1 MFQTKEGLMS
11 CFVKGDT
18 ITVYKQNKKIQEIK
32 ITDTAEQIELP
43 AQMTHDYEPLELI
56 QNGDKL
62 LLTAKVGS
70 NGDNQNMIA
79 VFSIDYANA

>member
-1 MFQTKEGLMS
+1 
-11 CFVKGDT
+11 
-18 ITVYKQNKKIQEIK
+18 
-32 ITDTAEQIELP
+32 
-43 AQMTHDYEPLELI
+43 MTHDYEPLELI

-79 VFSIDYANA
+79 VYSIDYASA